1 MQRQQLHIIAT
12 QRLQRLQLSMEQQ
25 DVAGQEQ
32 ALQELVIWMERTG
45 VEAKQ
50 LVLQQPDFLAMLA
63 RLFRSSRSSTSRASS
78 LAAMLLAGLALAG
91 SWAAEHITTQ
101 PGLVGALAQLLARN
115 SSNNFGSNISISHVS
130 ISSSYSIS
138 FGSNTSSSRAA
149 ATWRFAA
156 LQATTCFSRICYNEV
171 AARRVA
177 AEPAAVSGLLSLL
190 SVADTIIDHSGR
202 QHSLAGQAQLALKCL
217 AACGGGAALHTMLQQ
232 PGVVAA
238 LTDALQPQHTSE
250 AQSTALAVLNDAVSG
265 LLKVDGAHAT
275 AQQVVQQIAR
285 QPGVLDNV
293 VRLPNSGL
301 PGSRAGAMLHYMVF
315 FDGTV
320 GKQLLERPAAMAALA
335 SVLDSKESNERQA
348 PVQTFL
354 QNVNRWVHLRGQ
366 ADVRACPCARVAT
379 GMLHKPLHLWLC
391 DWQPAEGQPVC
402 ILPCRNSL

>member
-156 LQATTCFSRICYNEV
+156 LQATTCFSRSRSRSKICYNEV

-293 VRLPNSGL
+293 VRLLSSGL

-348 PVQTFL
+348 AVQTFL
-354 QNVNRWVHLRGQ
+354 QMS
-366 ADVRACPCARVAT
+366 T
-379 GMLHKPLHLWLC
+379 G
-391 DWQPAEGQPVC
+391 GFT
-402 ILPCRNSL
+402 